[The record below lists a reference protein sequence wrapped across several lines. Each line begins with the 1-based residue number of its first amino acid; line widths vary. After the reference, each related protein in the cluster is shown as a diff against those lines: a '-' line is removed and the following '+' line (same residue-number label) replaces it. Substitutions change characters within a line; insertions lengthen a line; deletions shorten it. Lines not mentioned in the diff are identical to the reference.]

1 MAKGTKTKG
10 EGFRNP
16 HGLPTKTCPVCGRP
30 FTWRKKWA
38 RDWEQVVYCS
48 DGCRARGKPSGS

>member
-1 MAKGTKTKG
+1 MANA
-10 EGFRNP
+10 ESDRFRNP
-16 HGLPTKTCPVCGRP
+16 HGLPTKVCPACGKP

-48 DGCRARGKPSGS
+48 DKCRQGRKLTRP